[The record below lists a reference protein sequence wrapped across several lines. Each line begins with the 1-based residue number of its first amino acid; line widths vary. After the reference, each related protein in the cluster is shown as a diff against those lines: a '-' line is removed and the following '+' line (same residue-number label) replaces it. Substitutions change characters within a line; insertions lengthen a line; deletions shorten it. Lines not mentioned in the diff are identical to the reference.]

1 MLIYSVIYSR
11 LSVTDSYMG
20 IVNLLLLSG
29 HDYLLFPSWNL
40 KKVNEKNLL
49 QVTYQIMNKI
59 PAKSAAD
66 QSIIQF
72 YLYLNINYYDFSQ
85 SLLAKNDGETQY
97 FIMHLQSLLNCK

>member
-40 KKVNEKNLL
+40 KKVNEK
-49 QVTYQIMNKI
+49 
-59 PAKSAAD
+59 KST
-66 QSIIQF
+66 SS
-72 YLYLNINYYDFSQ
+72 YLSNN
-85 SLLAKNDGETQY
+85 E
-97 FIMHLQSLLNCK
+97 